1 MALKKCKECGHDI
14 STDAKTCPNCGKK
27 QPSKVGKALLGILGF
42 FFLLGIIGNLVGGKA
57 TSSSSLGSSS
67 SGMPQVQKR
76 AEIVQ
81 AHLGDTVDVGSFVYR
96 VEDFKFR
103 KTLGNEFINHT
114 ADGIYLLIHLSLKNH
129 DKEAH
134 TLDNSL
140 FKLVDSHN
148 VEYESSVNGS
158 TAIEM
163 SGGKTLFLKQCQPN
177 IQTSGVLVFEVPSKE
192 EVYHL
197 KVSGGFW
204 SGKTG
209 EIALVKNKKS

>member
-14 STDAKTCPNCGKK
+14 STDASSCPNCGKK
-27 QPSKVGKALLGILGF
+27 QPSKIGRILLTGAG
-42 FFLLGIIGNLVGGKA
+42 LLVLLSVVSHLVNGNP
-57 TSSSSLGSSS
+57 TPSSSAGSSP
-67 SGMPQVQKR
+67 SGVPTSQTEAQ
-76 AEIVQ
+76 IVQ
-81 AHLGDTVDVGSFVYR
+81 ARLGDTVDVGNFIYR
-96 VEDFKFR
+96 VDDFRFR

-114 ADGIYLLIHLSLKNH
+114 ADGVYLVIQLSLKNH
-129 DKEAH
+129 DREAH

-140 FKLVDSHN
+140 FKLVDSKN

-158 TAIEM
+158 TAVEM

-209 EIALVKNKKS
+209 EIALLKDKKS